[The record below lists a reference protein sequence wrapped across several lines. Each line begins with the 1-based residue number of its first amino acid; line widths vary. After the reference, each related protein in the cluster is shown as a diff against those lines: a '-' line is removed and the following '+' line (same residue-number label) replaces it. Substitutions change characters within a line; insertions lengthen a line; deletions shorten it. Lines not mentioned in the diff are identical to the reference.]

1 MRLFLILIS
10 LIISTSINSQNRII
24 IRILGQSNYVESAES
39 NSMMLRVKNSEINK
53 IHILSDS
60 LFALGYKSVPEKVN
74 DYSSHN
80 FSKFRINE
88 ASVENFDRIM
98 VLCNELLIPIV
109 SVFYMMPEHSF
120 EDEDI
125 QAILALRNAN
135 SQAKIIANH
144 LNKKVLRILNIDDDT
159 TYANSFY
166 DNIDLDSER
175 GQLILKLLE
184 VLSRRNEVYSK
195 DSKEEFRN
203 GAYTL
208 WVTYELN

>member
-1 MRLFLILIS
+1 
-10 LIISTSINSQNRII
+10 
-24 IRILGQSNYVESAES
+24 
-39 NSMMLRVKNSEINK
+39 
-53 IHILSDS
+53 
-60 LFALGYKSVPEKVN
+60 
-74 DYSSHN
+74 
-80 FSKFRINE
+80 
-88 ASVENFDRIM
+88 M
-98 VLCNELLIPIV
+98 VLCNELLIQIV

-144 LNKKVLRILNIDDDT
+144 LKKKVLRILNIDDDT

-175 GQLILKLLE
+175 GQLVLKLLE
-184 VLSRRNEVYSK
+184 VLSRRNEVYSQ

>member
-1 MRLFLILIS
+1 MRLFFILLL
-10 LIISTSINSQNRII
+10 LIISNSINSQNRIT
-24 IRILGQSNYVESAES
+24 IRILGQSNYVETAES
-39 NSMMLRVKNSEINK
+39 NSMILRVKNSEINK

-60 LFALGYKSVPEKVN
+60 LVALGYKSGPVQVN
-74 DYSSHN
+74 DYSSHS

-88 ASVENFDRIM
+88 ASVEKFDRIM
-98 VLCNELLIPIV
+98 VLCNELLIEVV
-109 SVFYMMPEHSF
+109 SVFFMMPEHSF
-120 EDEDI
+120 EGEDI

-175 GQLILKLLE
+175 GQLVLKLLE
-184 VLSRRNEVYSK
+184 VLSNRNEVYSRE
-195 DSKEEFRN
+195 SKEEYRN